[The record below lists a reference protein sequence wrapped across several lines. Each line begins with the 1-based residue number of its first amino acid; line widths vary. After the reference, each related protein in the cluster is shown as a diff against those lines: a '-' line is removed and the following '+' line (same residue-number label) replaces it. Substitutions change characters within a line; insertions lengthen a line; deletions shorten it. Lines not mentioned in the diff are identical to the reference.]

1 MIAKL
6 IRLAGLVTTGVFL
19 FYYVLSKFIIT
30 QSNVVKLS
38 VAGVILGLI
47 IFAIFMRYGKLWLQN
62 KLNAIATA
70 KELSMNGK
78 TKPLFQVILTMFYI
92 FYPSL
97 LVVVFLYGM
106 AQYNGILW
114 LDILKLLGIL
124 SIYFVFEFVALWQER
139 MDIRNKELK
148 KYTQEQEELAERVA
162 KKMNYSVK

>member
-6 IRLAGLVTTGVFL
+6 IRLAGFVTTGVFL
-19 FYYVLSKFIIT
+19 AYYVIKNFIVE
-30 QSNVVKLS
+30 QPARVGLS
-38 VAGVILGLI
+38 VGGVVVGLI
-47 IFAIFMRYGKLWLQN
+47 IFGIFMRYGRLWINN

-78 TKPLFQVILTMFYI
+78 TKPLFQVVLTMIYI

-97 LVVVFLYGM
+97 LVVLFLYGI
-106 AQYNGILW
+106 AEFNGILW
-114 LDILKLLGIL
+114 WDILKLLAIL

-162 KKMNYSVK
+162 KKMNYTVK